1 MHVLFIPQRRGLA
14 KRNAHEG
21 GEPFNCPTQ
30 STGLIVHGA
39 RIHGLGKVK
48 NMRRVGSILKTIC
61 QYDRWWIVLL
71 ILSELMSLG
80 TIFLHIFLPR
90 FFFNALFEEQS
101 LQNALL
107 TAVVYAV
114 SLAVVTLVKN
124 HLSRS
129 VSAREELIQNSHAI
143 HLSQVKT
150 SLSFEQTE
158 DPAVL
163 DLCSRVEKND
173 MPVILK
179 SFHDFSSAV
188 AQLAT
193 LLGITSLVV
202 LLNPWLVLLLVVVFV
217 SNYFVSK
224 RMNEEGFRYMSEVAP
239 LERREGYLIDLME
252 NYEYGKEVRINQLFP
267 YIRKKYE
274 AFFPM
279 LRRAYQKIFYSN
291 LKAYWFEN
299 GMMLVQ
305 TGGIYILLAL
315 EVVRKG
321 LGIGDFTMYFNAV
334 NQFSNSISA
343 VLKGYLSLSKMS
355 LYVGDLEKLTALP
368 TMNGVQTNP
377 LPLPKPPFTFR
388 FQDVSFRYPGHE
400 DYALRHVNLLLR
412 PEERLALVGANGA
425 GKSTLVKLLLRL
437 YRPTE
442 GRIYLNGVD
451 IQSFDYGAYS
461 QLFSVVFQDYKLF
474 AFSIEE
480 NIRFGEEG
488 GEERVWESL
497 EKSGMKEKVE
507 GLAQREKTRLYRAYD
522 EEGIELSGGESQK
535 VGIARALYKD
545 GEVVILDEPTASL
558 DPLSEYEIYRR
569 MDSLVEKKTS
579 IYITHRLSSTRFSDR
594 IVVLEKGR
602 VEEEGSHEELLRRGG
617 LYSRMFHLQADAYSQ
632 S

>member
-1 MHVLFIPQRRGLA
+1 
-14 KRNAHEG
+14 
-21 GEPFNCPTQ
+21 
-30 STGLIVHGA
+30 
-39 RIHGLGKVK
+39 
-48 NMRRVGSILKTIC
+48 
-61 QYDRWWIVLL
+61 
-71 ILSELMSLG
+71 
-80 TIFLHIFLPR
+80 
-90 FFFNALFEEQS
+90 
-101 LQNALL
+101 
-107 TAVVYAV
+107 VYAV
-114 SLAVVTLVKN
+114 NLAAVTLVKN
-124 HLSRS
+124 HLNRS

-143 HLSQVKT
+143 HLSQIKA

-368 TMNGVQTNP
+368 TMNAGQAERR
-377 LPLPKPPFTFR
+377 PLPKPPFTFQ

-425 GKSTLVKLLLRL
+425 GKTTLVKLLLRL

-442 GRIYLNGVD
+442 GRIYLNGAD
-451 IQSFDYGAYS
+451 IQSFDYADYAK
-461 QLFSVVFQDYKLF
+461 LFSVVFQDYKLF

-480 NIRFGEEG
+480 NIRFEEEG

-545 GEVVILDEPTASL
+545 GKVVILDEPTASL

-569 MDSLVEKKTS
+569 MDRLVERKTS

>member
-1 MHVLFIPQRRGLA
+1 
-14 KRNAHEG
+14 
-21 GEPFNCPTQ
+21 
-30 STGLIVHGA
+30 
-39 RIHGLGKVK
+39 
-48 NMRRVGSILKTIC
+48 
-61 QYDRWWIVLL
+61 
-71 ILSELMSLG
+71 
-80 TIFLHIFLPR
+80 
-90 FFFNALFEEQS
+90 
-101 LQNALL
+101 
-107 TAVVYAV
+107 
-114 SLAVVTLVKN
+114 
-124 HLSRS
+124 
-129 VSAREELIQNSHAI
+129 
-143 HLSQVKT
+143 
-150 SLSFEQTE
+150 
-158 DPAVL
+158 
-163 DLCSRVEKND
+163 
-173 MPVILK
+173 
-179 SFHDFSSAV
+179 
-188 AQLAT
+188 
-193 LLGITSLVV
+193 
-202 LLNPWLVLLLVVVFV
+202 
-217 SNYFVSK
+217 
-224 RMNEEGFRYMSEVAP
+224 
-239 LERREGYLIDLME
+239 
-252 NYEYGKEVRINQLFP
+252 
-267 YIRKKYE
+267 
-274 AFFPM
+274 
-279 LRRAYQKIFYSN
+279 
-291 LKAYWFEN
+291 
-299 GMMLVQ
+299 
-305 TGGIYILLAL
+305 
-315 EVVRKG
+315 
-321 LGIGDFTMYFNAV
+321 MYFNAV

-355 LYVGDLEKLTALP
+355 LYVGDLEKLSALP

-377 LPLPKPPFTFR
+377 LPLPKPPFTFQ

-480 NIRFGEEG
+480 NIRFEEEG

-507 GLAQREKTRLYRAYD
+507 SLPEKEKTRLYRAYD

-602 VEEEGSHEELLRRGG
+602 IEEEGSHEELLRRGG